1 MVASLPEHAHLF
13 AEHGC
18 FGGRA
23 EGNRK
28 IHVDCSAEDKARGS
42 NLTPLP
48 EKFKALKV
56 TQAMDDAWIKLLK
69 DNNIGAKKDSL
80 EQEEE
85 EEKR

>member
-1 MVASLPEHAHLF
+1 
-13 AEHGC
+13 
-18 FGGRA
+18 
-23 EGNRK
+23 
-28 IHVDCSAEDKARGS
+28 
-42 NLTPLP
+42 LP